1 MNFLSDIGRPYIPGW
16 SDLGPFVAECWLI
29 VTIIAVL
36 LAPFFSRK
44 SNTLCAGV
52 ALLGMG
58 VALISLLIVDVP
70 QTASGTS
77 GPLKGILIADH
88 FSMLWKAMLLV
99 FSIGIILMWFS
110 TGAAS
115 MHEGDGPEF
124 FTLLVAATLG
134 MCLMASTNNLLM
146 LFMAV
151 EMASLPSYVLAGFRK
166 THRLGAEASLKYVLF
181 GAATSAIM
189 AYGLSILYGLYG
201 TLDIVTIA
209 QNVVSGGGA
218 ASPALLTISVVGLIV
233 GIGFK
238 VSAVPFHFWCP
249 DVFEGASVEVSAF
262 LSVASKG
269 AALALLLRI
278 LMSFAEVMGY
288 QHGQPLT
295 AMAIGIGVLGAIT
308 CTVGNT
314 AAFVQNNIKRLLA
327 YSSIA
332 HAGYMLCAVSLL
344 YNHHTPQTTP
354 DGVNQPAQAL
364 LFYLAVYLFM
374 NLGAFT
380 VAGLV
385 WRQTGS
391 EDLSAFNGL
400 GRRSPILAACMFLF
414 MISLIGLPPV
424 AGFIAKL
431 NVLLALMNNGGW
443 WWWLVAIIGINSIV
457 SAFYYFRVIKA
468 MYLGPG
474 EQPAFIAH
482 PLGTALT
489 TVCAAALILM
499 FILTSPVNRM
509 TQGYSKLQGVTGSTQ
524 PRGLPAP
531 ASTQPSTTQ
540 PSVAS
545 ASARARAHP

>member
-1 MNFLSDIGRPYIPGW
+1 MYSLLANIGRPYIPQW
-16 SDLGPFVAECWLI
+16 HDLGPFVAECCLI
-29 VTIIAVL
+29 LTILAVL

-44 SNTLCAGV
+44 SNALCAVVSLAGMAVALV
-52 ALLGMG
+52 ALL
-58 VALISLLIVDVP
+58 LVDIHRTGEP
-70 QTASGTS
+70 
-77 GPLKGILIADH
+77 PLKGILISDEFAK
-88 FSMLWKAMLLV
+88 FWKAMLLV
-99 FSIGIILMWFS
+99 FSIGIVLMWFT
-110 TGAAS
+110 TGASS

-124 FTLLVAATLG
+124 FTLLVGATLG

-151 EMASLPSYVLAGFRK
+151 EMASLPSYVMAGFRK

-189 AYGLSILYGLYG
+189 AYGLSVLYGLYG
-201 TLDIVTIA
+201 TLDVVTMARAIVTGP
-209 QNVVSGGGA
+209 VPDSGITH
-218 ASPALLTISVVGLIV
+218 SPAMLTIALIGLIV

-249 DVFEGASVEVSAF
+249 DVFEGASIEVSAF

-269 AALALLLRI
+269 AALALLLR
-278 LMSFAEVMGY
+278 LCMSVAEVMGY
-288 QHGQPLT
+288 QHAQPLT
-295 AMAIGIGVLGAIT
+295 AMAIGLGVIGAIT

-314 AAFVQNNIKRLLA
+314 AAFIQTNIKRLLA

-332 HAGYMLCAVSLL
+332 HAGYMLCAVSVL
-344 YNHHTPQTTP
+344 YALKSTPT
-354 DGVNQPAQAL
+354 DSNGVNQPAQVL
-364 LFYLAVYLFM
+364 LYYLAVYLFM

-391 EDLSAFNGL
+391 EDLSAFNQL

-431 NVLLALMNNGGW
+431 YLLRALIDNGGW
-443 WWWLVAIIGINSIV
+443 WWWLVIAVGVNSVI

-468 MYLGPG
+468 MYLMPG
-474 EQPAFIAH
+474 DQPAFVAH
-482 PLGTALT
+482 PLGTALA
-489 TVCAAALILM
+489 TVCAAALFLM
-499 FILTSPVNRM
+499 FILTSPINYM
-509 TQGYSKLQGVTGSTQ
+509 TASYSRLQGVQGSRTPKGLPTATQ
-524 PRGLPAP
+524 PA
-531 ASTQPSTTQ
+531 TQPSTTQ
-540 PSVAS
+540 PAVAT
-545 ASARARAHP
+545 AAKP